1 MAEVRDEDWDGRDL
15 SGLEHVDSA
24 FVDVDM
30 TQARSA
36 NSTFEGCTFLR
47 VRFNASQHAGDAF
60 VNCTFRQCSFF
71 DAMFDG
77 CKVIGSTFDRCTFT
91 SMKVLGGDWSF
102 TGFGMPICAESSTA
116 FGCGRPT

>member
-36 NSTFEGCTFLR
+36 NSTDASSEHEHERVLRGLRLVCAAPCTP
-47 VRFNASQHAGDAF
+47 V
-60 VNCTFRQCSFF
+60 
-71 DAMFDG
+71 
-77 CKVIGSTFDRCTFT
+77 
-91 SMKVLGGDWSF
+91 
-102 TGFGMPICAESSTA
+102 
-116 FGCGRPT
+116 